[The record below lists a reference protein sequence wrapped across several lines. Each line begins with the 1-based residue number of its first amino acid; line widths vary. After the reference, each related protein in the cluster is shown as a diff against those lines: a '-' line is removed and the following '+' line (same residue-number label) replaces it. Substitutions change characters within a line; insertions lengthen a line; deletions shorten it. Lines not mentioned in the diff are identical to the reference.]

1 MRDNLCRAA
10 EVIFQKRQEESVM
23 NATAVIRKKKR
34 WWQSYAIWFI
44 LPAFV
49 LYTLFVMIPTFNSIY
64 LSFTSWDG
72 ISENVRYIGFDN
84 FKEIWESPRVHN
96 ALTNT
101 IIVAVSLVL
110 LENVVALVL
119 AILVDQVRWFRNLFR
134 SIFYFPVLMSGI
146 IMGFIWM
153 IILNYNFGVVN
164 QLLDMTG
171 LSAIKTD
178 WLGNPDFAL
187 LSIILSTVWKA
198 SGYYMIIYLAGLQGI
213 PQELLEAASIDGAG
227 KWKQFRHV
235 TFPLLAG
242 ATTVCVMLSMIN
254 SLKLFDQIAVMT
266 NGGPGFATETLT
278 YIIYK
283 VAFGEGRQGF
293 GTALAIVLFI
303 LILIISLIQI
313 RLLRKREVEM

>member
-1 MRDNLCRAA
+1 
-10 EVIFQKRQEESVM
+10 M
-23 NATAVIRKKKR
+23 NAAAMGKRKKQ
-34 WWQSYAIWFI
+34 WWRSYAIWFI
-44 LPAFV
+44 LPAFI
-49 LYTLFVMIPTFNSIY
+49 LYSLFVMLPTFSSIY

-72 ISENVRYIGFDN
+72 ISENIRYIGLDN

-96 ALTNT
+96 ALKNT
-101 IIVAVSLVL
+101 IIVAVALVL
-110 LENVVALVL
+110 LENVVALLL
-119 AILVDQVRWFRNLFR
+119 AILVDQVRWLRNLFR

-164 QLLDMTG
+164 QLLDTLG
-171 LSAIKTD
+171 IGALKAD
-178 WLGNPDFAL
+178 WLGDPDFAL

-227 KWKQFRHV
+227 KWKQFWHV

-278 YIIYK
+278 YIIYR

-303 LILIISLIQI
+303 LILIISLVQI
-313 RLLRKREVEM
+313 RVLRKREVQM

>member
-1 MRDNLCRAA
+1 MSAA
-10 EVIFQKRQEESVM
+10 AM
-23 NATAVIRKKKR
+23 GRKKKKGWR
-34 WWQSYAIWFI
+34 GYAIWFI
-44 LPAFV
+44 LPALL
-49 LYTLFVMIPTFNSIY
+49 LYSLFVMVPTLSSVY

-72 ISENVRYIGFDN
+72 ISENIRYIGWDN
-84 FKEIWESPRVHN
+84 FKEIGESPRVHN
-96 ALTNT
+96 ALKNT
-101 IIVAVSLVL
+101 ILVAVALVL
-110 LENVVALVL
+110 LENVVALLL

-153 IILNYNFGVVN
+153 ILLNYNFGVVN
-164 QLLDMTG
+164 QLLDAAG
-171 LSAIKTD
+171 LSALKAD
-178 WLGNPDFAL
+178 WLGDPDFAL

-278 YIIYK
+278 YIIYR

-293 GTALAIVLFI
+293 GTALAMVLFV
-303 LILIISLIQI
+303 LILIISLVQI
-313 RLLRKREVEM
+313 RLLRKREVQM

>member
-1 MRDNLCRAA
+1 
-10 EVIFQKRQEESVM
+10 M
-23 NATAVIRKKKR
+23 NASLVKRKKQR
-34 WWQSYAIWFI
+34 WWRNYAFWFI
-44 LPAFV
+44 LPSFALYSVFV
-49 LYTLFVMIPTFNSIY
+49 VWPTLSSIN

-72 ISENVRYIGFDN
+72 VHPEIRYIGLEN
-84 FKEIWESPRVHN
+84 FREIWNSPRVHN
-96 ALTNT
+96 ALKNT
-101 IIVAVSLVL
+101 VLLAVALVL
-110 LENVVALVL
+110 LENIVALAL
-119 AILVDQVRWFRNLFR
+119 AVLVDRVRWFRNLFR
-134 SIFYFPVLMSGI
+134 SVFYFPVLMSGI

-164 QLLDMTG
+164 QLLDATG
-171 LSAIKTD
+171 LGFLKTD
-178 WLGNPDFAL
+178 WLGNPDYAM

-198 SGYYMIIYLAGLQGI
+198 AGYYMIIYLAGLQGI

-227 KWKQFRHV
+227 RWKQFRHI

-242 ATTVCVMLSMIN
+242 ATTVCVMLSMIG

-278 YIIYK
+278 YIIYR

-303 LILIISLIQI
+303 LILLISLVQI
-313 RLLRKREVEM
+313 KVLRKREVQM

>member
-1 MRDNLCRAA
+1 
-10 EVIFQKRQEESVM
+10 M
-23 NATAVIRKKKR
+23 NATAIRNKKR
-34 WWQSYAIWFI
+34 WWKSYALWFI

-49 LYTLFVMIPTFNSIY
+49 LYSLFVMLPTFSSIY

-72 ISENVRYIGFDN
+72 ISDDIRYIGFDN

-96 ALTNT
+96 ALRNT
-101 IIVAVSLVL
+101 IIVAVALVI
-110 LENVVALVL
+110 LENLAALVL
-119 AILVDQVRWFRNLFR
+119 AIIVDQVRWLRNLFR

-146 IMGFIWM
+146 IMGLIWM
-153 IILNYNFGVVN
+153 IILNYNFGVIN
-164 QLLDMTG
+164 QLLDLIG
-171 LSAIKTD
+171 LSALKKD
-178 WLGNPDFAL
+178 WLGDPDFAM

-213 PQELLEAASIDGAG
+213 PQELLEAANIDGAG
-227 KWKQFRHV
+227 KWKQFWHV

-242 ATTVCVMLSMIN
+242 ATTVCIMLSMIN
-254 SLKLFDQIAVMT
+254 ALKLFDQIAVMT
-266 NGGPGFATETLT
+266 NGGPGFETETLT
-278 YIIYK
+278 YIIYR

-293 GTALAIVLFI
+293 GTALAFVLFI

>member
-1 MRDNLCRAA
+1 MD
-10 EVIFQKRQEESVM
+10 
-23 NATAVIRKKKR
+23 ATLEKKKKKTWR
-34 WWQSYAIWFI
+34 LGYAFWFI

-49 LYTLFVMIPTFNSIY
+49 LYTAFVMWPTFSSIS

-72 ISENVRYIGFDN
+72 INPDIRYIGLEN
-84 FKEIWESPRVHN
+84 FREIWNSPRVHN
-96 ALTNT
+96 AIWNSILLA
-101 IIVAVSLVL
+101 VALVV
-110 LENVVALVL
+110 LENVVALGL
-119 AILVDQVRWFRNLFR
+119 AVLVDKVRWFRNFFR

-171 LSAIKTD
+171 LSALKAD
-178 WLGNPDFAL
+178 WLGNPDYAMA
-187 LSIILSTVWKA
+187 SIILSTVWKSA
-198 SGYYMIIYLAGLQGI
+198 GYYMIIYLAGLQGI

-227 KWKQFRHV
+227 RWKQFRHI

-242 ATTVCVMLSMIN
+242 AMTVCIMLAMIN

-278 YIIYK
+278 YIIYR

-293 GTALAIVLFI
+293 GTALGMVLF
-303 LILIISLIQI
+303 LIIVVISLIQI
-313 RLLRKREVEM
+313 RVLRKREVQM

>member
-1 MRDNLCRAA
+1 
-10 EVIFQKRQEESVM
+10 M
-23 NATAVIRKKKR
+23 NATATGRKKKSGWR
-34 WWQSYAIWFI
+34 GYAIWFI
-44 LPAFV
+44 LPAFL
-49 LYTLFVMIPTFNSIY
+49 LYSLFVMTPTLSSIY

-72 ISENVRYIGFDN
+72 ISENIRYIGWDN
-84 FKEIWESPRVHN
+84 FKEIGESPRVHN
-96 ALTNT
+96 ALKNT
-101 IIVAVSLVL
+101 ILVAIALVL
-110 LENVVALVL
+110 LENVVALAL

-164 QLLDMTG
+164 QLLDTVG
-171 LSAIKTD
+171 LSSLKTD
-178 WLGNPDFAL
+178 WLGNPDYAL

-278 YIIYK
+278 YIIYR

-293 GTALAIVLFI
+293 GTALAMVLFA
-303 LILIISLIQI
+303 LILIISLVQI
-313 RLLRKREVEM
+313 RLLRKREVQM

>member
-1 MRDNLCRAA
+1 MSASTSS
-10 EVIFQKRQEESVM
+10 IKRKQ
-23 NATAVIRKKKR
+23 
-34 WWQSYAIWFI
+34 WWRSYAIWFI
-44 LPAFV
+44 LPAFL
-49 LYTLFVMIPTFNSIY
+49 LYCIFVMVPTFSSIY

-72 ISENVRYIGFDN
+72 ISDDIRYIGFEN
-84 FKEIWESPRVHN
+84 FKEIWNSPRVHN

-101 IIVAVSLVL
+101 IIVAIALVI
-110 LENVVALVL
+110 LENVVALLL
-119 AILVDQVRWFRNLFR
+119 AILVDQVRWLKNLFR

-164 QLLDMTG
+164 QLLDLVG
-171 LSAIKTD
+171 LSALKTD
-178 WLGNPDFAL
+178 WLGNPDYAL

-227 KWKQFRHV
+227 KWKQFWHV

-293 GTALAIVLFI
+293 GTALAIVLFV
-303 LILIISLIQI
+303 LIMMISLIQI
-313 RLLRKREVEM
+313 RLLRKREVQM

>member
-1 MRDNLCRAA
+1 M
-10 EVIFQKRQEESVM
+10 S
-23 NATAVIRKKKR
+23 ATALTKKR
-34 WWQSYAIWFI
+34 KQWWRSYAIWFI
-44 LPAFV
+44 LPAFI
-49 LYTLFVMIPTFNSIY
+49 LYSLFVMLPTLSSIY

-72 ISENVRYIGFDN
+72 ISENVRYIGIDN

-96 ALTNT
+96 ALKNT
-101 IIVAVSLVL
+101 IIVAISLVV
-110 LENVVALVL
+110 LENVVALLL
-119 AILVDQVRWFRNLFR
+119 AILVDQVRWLRHFFR

-164 QLLDMTG
+164 QVLDMIG
-171 LSAIKTD
+171 LGSIKAD
-178 WLGNPDFAL
+178 WLGDPDFAL
-187 LSIILSTVWKA
+187 LSIILSTVWKS
-198 SGYYMIIYLAGLQGI
+198 SGYYMIIYLAGLQGV

-303 LILIISLIQI
+303 LILIVSLIQI
-313 RLLRKREVEM
+313 RVLRKREVQM